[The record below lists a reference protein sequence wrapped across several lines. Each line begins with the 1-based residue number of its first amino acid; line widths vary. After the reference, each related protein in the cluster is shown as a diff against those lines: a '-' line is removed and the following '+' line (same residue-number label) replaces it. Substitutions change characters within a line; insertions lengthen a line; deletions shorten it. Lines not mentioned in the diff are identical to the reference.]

1 VNSGKRIRDRV
12 QPVFVRKGRKPA
24 RHGQAPPKNPKQKKF
39 RLSPKEIPRA
49 AANEQMACANPSRF
63 NHQIDLKTGLPETRH
78 ALLRLQQ
85 GG

>member
-1 VNSGKRIRDRV
+1 MQTS
-12 QPVFVRKGRKPA
+12 PA
-24 RHGQAPPKNPKQKKF
+24 RAGATEKSQAKKF